1 MQISVN
7 LACFSS
13 LRAEQYP
20 LQYGYLKSFPCS
32 HSRDSCGSRLVEG
45 SRLQAPSF
53 SDSVCSPLCMAS
65 PPAKRQRT
73 SKVVFSDDEEEP
85 ETSSQGPPPRRIS
98 RSIAAR
104 TSDVTAPPKTTKSTG
119 SKSKSKPS
127 TDAAPATPKKAAVK
141 TASASPVKAKKSPR
155 RKKTEENS
163 RSLHAFFG
171 RASEEQRWNRSA
183 DIPSAE
189 VDDVENGDA
198 IEDDDSLDEALSQL
212 AEGQEDVKFQLDRR
226 KDPLTVASN
235 SSRTVRSGLLASS
248 HKFVKPPLPS
258 INKNG
263 MNVEPDDNSNQRLH
277 RPWADRYGPANL
289 EELAVHKKKVAD
301 VHKWLGEVLNGRDP
315 RVCANEKHHSI
326 RFCSDWAIEDTC
338 SERPRGKRQNH
349 CCIATFCNIKFY
361 SLALV

>member
-1 MQISVN
+1 
-7 LACFSS
+7 
-13 LRAEQYP
+13 
-20 LQYGYLKSFPCS
+20 
-32 HSRDSCGSRLVEG
+32 
-45 SRLQAPSF
+45 
-53 SDSVCSPLCMAS
+53 MAS

-98 RSIAAR
+98 SSIAAR
-104 TSDVTAPPKTTKSTG
+104 TSEETVPPKTTRSTR

-127 TDAAPATPKKAAVK
+127 TDAAPATPRKAAVK
-141 TASASPVKAKKSPR
+141 TAPASPVKAKKSPR

-171 RASEEQRWNRSA
+171 RASEEQRWNRRV
-183 DIPSAE
+183 DIPTAG

-198 IEDDDSLDEALSQL
+198 IEDDDSLDEAFSQL
-212 AEGQEDVKFQLDRR
+212 ADGQDDVKFQLDRR
-226 KDPLTVASN
+226 KDPLIVTSNASQTGR
-235 SSRTVRSGLLASS
+235 SSLLASS

-258 INKNG
+258 ISKNG
-263 MNVEPDDNSNQRLH
+263 LNVELDDNSSKRLY

-315 RVCANEKHHSI
+315 RVCAKENIISSG
-326 RFCSDWAIEDTC
+326 FVSDWAIEDTC
-338 SERPRGKRQNH
+338 SERARGKRQNH
-349 CCIATFCNIKFY
+349 LRIATFSNIKFY